1 MTCVLRQ
8 VMCCQSRMMDDL
20 FCWPCNSRVCV
31 LQEAAELRDEL
42 ACEYDK
48 RAEAAGRQKQQLDL

>member
-1 MTCVLRQ
+1 
-8 VMCCQSRMMDDL
+8 MDDL